1 MILNAKITSADIF
14 IEDHDILTFTIGI
27 DSSEGWSTNI
37 GSFYLDW
44 EDKEGKRISAT
55 YTSTIIRTILE
66 TVGVRSWND
75 LVGKYICIDD
85 NNIHNSPIVKI
96 SNLMQ
101 DNWIDLRK
109 IIEEAKKEI

>member
-1 MILNAKITSADIF
+1 MILNAKITNADIF
-14 IEDHDILTFTIGI
+14 IEDHDILTFAIGI
-27 DSSEGWSTNI
+27 DSSAGWSTNI

-55 YTSTIIRTILE
+55 YTSTIIRAILE

-75 LVGKYICIDD
+75 LVGKYIRIDD

-96 SNLMQ
+96 SNLMI

>member
-14 IEDHDILTFTIGI
+14 IEDHDILTFAIGI
-27 DSSEGWSTNI
+27 DTSAGWSTSI
-37 GSFYLDW
+37 GNFYLDW
-44 EDKEGKRISAT
+44 EDEEGKKIPAI
-55 YTSTIIRTILE
+55 YTSTIIRAILK

-75 LVGKYICIDD
+75 LVGKYIRIDD
-85 NNIHNSPIVKI
+85 NNTYNSPIVKI
-96 SNLMQ
+96 SNLMS